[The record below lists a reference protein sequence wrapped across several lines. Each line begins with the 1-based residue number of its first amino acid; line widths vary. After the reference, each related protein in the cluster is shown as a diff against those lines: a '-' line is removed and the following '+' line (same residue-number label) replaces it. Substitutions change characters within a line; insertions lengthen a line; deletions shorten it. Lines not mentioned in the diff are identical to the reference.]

1 MDHSHAE
8 RRRVRF
14 EIDTS
19 GSPVQESSAAREAVR
34 GPEVLDVDGL
44 GEAGA
49 FVLAIKGDRSY
60 APLLL

>member
-19 GSPVQESSAAREAVR
+19 GSPVQESSAARKRYVV
-34 GPEVLDVDGL
+34 PKGL
-44 GEAGA
+44 GEASA
-49 FVLAIKGDRSY
+49 FVLAIKGDRPY